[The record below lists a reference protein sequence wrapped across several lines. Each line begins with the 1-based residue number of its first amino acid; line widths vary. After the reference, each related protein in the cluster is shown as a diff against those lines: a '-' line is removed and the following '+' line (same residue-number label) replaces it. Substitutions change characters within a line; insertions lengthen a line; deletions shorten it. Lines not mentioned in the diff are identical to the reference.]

1 MASVVARCLSD
12 RYPTDLFIFVISVDA
27 VIHFHK
33 FPWPGRSGSLIIR
46 LAILSGLGEKFDVR
60 LV

>member
-12 RYPTDLFIFVISVDA
+12 PYPTDLFILVISVDT

-46 LAILSGLGEKFDVR
+46 LAILSGLG
-60 LV
+60 